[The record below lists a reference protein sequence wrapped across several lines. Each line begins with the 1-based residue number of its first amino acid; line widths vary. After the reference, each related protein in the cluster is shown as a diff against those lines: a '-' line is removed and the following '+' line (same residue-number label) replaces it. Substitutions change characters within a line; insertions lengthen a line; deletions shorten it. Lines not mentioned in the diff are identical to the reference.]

1 MGTRLFG
8 LDAQTLFDCVLL
20 GFNMLILFTL
30 LSYLL
35 FNPLRDMIQSRKDRI
50 EKEKSEAAKNA
61 RDALTLKN
69 EYQVKVDNA
78 EEDAQ
83 AILRDARQRAQK
95 NEEQIVSEAKEEAA
109 HIIAHA
115 KTEAELEKQKAADD
129 IRKEIISVATV
140 MAGKFIAVSV
150 DEATQERLLEETL
163 REIGDSTWQ
172 S

>member
-1 MGTRLFG
+1 
-8 LDAQTLFDCVLL
+8 
-20 GFNMLILFTL
+20 MLILFTL

-50 EKEKSEAAKNA
+50 EKEKSEAAKHA

-109 HIIAHA
+109 RIIAHA

-129 IRKEIISVATV
+129 IKKEIISVATV

>member
-1 MGTRLFG
+1 MKLFKIMLLIIFSFICFG
-8 LDAQTLFDCVLL
+8 CYDNKELNEIGIVTMMLTKYEDNKYTTYVEVL
-20 GFNMLILFTL
+20 NPKKEAEES
-30 LSYLL
+30 SY
-35 FNPLRDMIQSRKDRI
+35 FISGIGKTMEES
-50 EKEKSEAAKNA
+50 
-61 RDALTLKN
+61 
-69 EYQVKVDNA
+69 VDNA

-109 HIIAHA
+109 RIIAHA

-129 IRKEIISVATV
+129 IKKEIISVATV